1 MKTAERVGRLPPYIF
16 ADLERLEE
24 EKRREGVDVI
34 SLGIGDPD
42 LPPPGFVT
50 EALTDALKD
59 VGFHQY
65 SSSQGEKF
73 FRDAVA
79 EWYGK
84 RFGVSIDPDRE
95 VCALIGSKE
104 GLANVARAFVDRGDR
119 VGVPDPGYPV
129 YAQGAALLCDG
140 IPVTIQLNDSFLPE
154 FPFPEKLAA
163 VFLNYPNNPTAAFA
177 GLEDIDSFV
186 EAARDGGSLLC
197 YDNAYSEQYF
207 GDGRPP
213 SVLQTKHSFEGVVEF
228 HSLSK
233 TFNITGFRAGF
244 AVGDETVIAG
254 LKKVKS
260 QIDSGIP
267 KFIQAAGAAALGRYS
282 GAGRPEEL
290 EENAAELE
298 KRMRC
303 LVDGLRELGFNA
315 KMPGGTFYLWLP
327 VAGEG
332 TGMVRQMIEAGIVAT
347 PGIAFGNAGRN
358 FVRFAVTAPM
368 ARIELALQR
377 VGENEQVLQYAGRK
391 RA

>member
-1 MKTAERVGRLPPYIF
+1 MKTAERIGRLPPYIF

-50 EALTDALKD
+50 EALVEALKTG
-59 VGFHQY
+59 GFHQY

-84 RFGVSIDPDRE
+84 RFGVSLDPDRE

-104 GLANVARAFVDRGDR
+104 GLANIARAFVDRGDR
-119 VGVPDPGYPV
+119 VGIPDPGYPV
-129 YAQGAALLCDG
+129 YAQGAALLSDG
-140 IPVTIQLNDSFLPE
+140 VPVAIPMNDDFLPE
-154 FPFPEKLAA
+154 LPFPERLA
-163 VFLNYPNNPTAAFA
+163 VVYLNYPNNPTAAFA
-177 GLEDIDSFV
+177 GPEDIDHFV
-186 EAARDGGSLLC
+186 EAAKDGGSLLC

-207 GDGRPP
+207 GDRRPP
-213 SVLQTKHSFEGVVEF
+213 SVLQTRHSFEGVVEF

-233 TFNITGFRAGF
+233 TFNMTGFRAGF
-244 AVGDETVIAG
+244 AVGDEDVIAS

-267 KFIQAAGAAALGRYS
+267 KFIQAAGAAALSKYS
-282 GAGRPEEL
+282 GQSRPKEL
-290 EENAAELE
+290 EDNAAELE
-298 KRMRC
+298 RRMRC
-303 LVDGLRELGFNA
+303 LVDGLSGLGFDA
-315 KMPGGTFYLWLP
+315 EMPGGTFYLWLP
-327 VAGEG
+327 VNGEG
-332 TGMVRQMIEAGIVAT
+332 TDMVRQMIEAGIVAT
-347 PGIAFGNAGRN
+347 PGIAFGSAGRN
-358 FVRFAVTAPM
+358 FIRFAVTAPKEQ
-368 ARIELALQR
+368 IETALER
-377 VGENEQVLQYAGRK
+377 LGADGKVLQFAGRR